1 VTYWLPGGPL
11 GRAAHRLIVGR
22 QLRAAWAY
30 RRERLVE
37 LLAPVS
43 SPAG

>member
-1 VTYWLPGGPL
+1 VTYRLPAGGL
-11 GRAAHRLIVGR
+11 GRAAHALVLGR

-30 RRERLVE
+30 RRDRLIA

-43 SPAG
+43 APAG